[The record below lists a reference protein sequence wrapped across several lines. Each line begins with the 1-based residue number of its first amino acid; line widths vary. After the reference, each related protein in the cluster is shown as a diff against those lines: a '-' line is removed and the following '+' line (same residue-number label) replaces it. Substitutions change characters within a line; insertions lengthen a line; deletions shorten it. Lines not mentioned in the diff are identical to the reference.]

1 MEDREALAQKNFEA
15 TIIAEIEKGT
25 KPDDIINKYGFNKI
39 QVWATVFRLVR
50 TGVVK
55 LVVK

>member
-1 MEDREALAQKNFEA
+1 MAQKNFEA